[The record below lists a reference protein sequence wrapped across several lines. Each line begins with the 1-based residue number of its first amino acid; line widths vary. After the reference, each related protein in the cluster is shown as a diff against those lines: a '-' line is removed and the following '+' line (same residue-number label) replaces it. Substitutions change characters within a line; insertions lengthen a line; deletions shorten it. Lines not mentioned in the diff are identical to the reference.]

1 MASILDGSATTQA
14 VTIQTLAR
22 HGGELIT
29 TVQAQGTRT
38 LILSEPSVVRIQAT
52 PDVVLHYERQGEDLI
67 LHMRDGSTVVC
78 KNYFAEQDGYHSELL
93 FDDGKHPPVH
103 AVFPS
108 NETLAVSAPGLT
120 PEYQAV
126 ESIEPLLIGD
136 SNHMAIWGSILGAAA
151 LGGVIAAAGSGGGGG
166 GDNNDR
172 GSDGGGNNGSNGTIK
187 LNTLSGDGML
197 NAEEAQN
204 ALVISGQTL
213 NVAPGTTVT
222 VTINGKTYTTT
233 VGADNTWSLTVPA
246 ADVQA
251 FPDGPLPV
259 RVTTTDTAGH
269 TISAESSLDVAAEFL
284 PDPQIAP
291 VFGDDMLVLTESQG
305 SQTISGTTGITGD
318 GQSAVVI
325 INNVSYPVEVD
336 SQGNWS
342 LTLTPEQLSTLPQG
356 ELPISVI
363 VTDAAGNTGSNTIIA
378 TVDTIPPPVTV
389 EALTGDNL
397 VNAIESK
404 LPIEIKGTSEPGAQI
419 TVNYNNQQY
428 TTTTDADGNWSVQI
442 PANALDGMANGNYP
456 LTVTAK
462 DAAGNTGTT
471 SETVTM
477 ALTPPVPTLN
487 TPFGDDLLNN
497 NDTKVTQLL
506 TGKTGAFGESQGVII
521 NIGGLDVLNHATP
534 VRGSDG
540 KWTLNVDPVAGGN
553 NYLATVDENGNWQL
567 ALPPEVLQQFADG
580 EITITVV
587 AVDGA
592 GNFGAAPQ
600 QTFEVD
606 TTPPTLAVTPVTGD
620 DIITAQE
627 SGADVVV
634 SGTSSGLESG
644 QSVDV
649 LINGVTYVTTAG
661 PDGSWSVTIPAGNVQ
676 TLPQGDVPISVSAS
690 DAAGNRG
697 NVVSTI
703 TVDTEVTL
711 TVSPVATDDIIN
723 SLEITGD
730 VPVSGTAS
738 VEDAGQTVTVTLNG
752 LDYTTTVQPDGSWTV
767 NLPAAA
773 LQALGDG
780 QQPLTVSLT
789 DAAGNSITVSHPV
802 TIDADA
808 ATLPVISINT
818 LSGDGYLNAFEHTQP
833 LLLSG
838 TSTNVEAGQT
848 VTLTLNGKTYTAITQ
863 SDGSWSVEVP
873 AADVLLLTDQQWT
886 VSASVTDTSGNPANA
901 SSDLTVVA
909 QTNPTISVD
918 PIATDNII
926 NATEK
931 GSDLTITGDT
941 TRVEAG
947 QPVTVLFNGV
957 TYDAQVGSDG
967 SWSVTIPAAA
977 LSGLNDGSLNVVAG
991 SQDIAGNQVSV
1002 GQAVTVDTSVTL
1014 AIDTIAVDD
1023 IISDAESQSDV
1034 TISGTASDADA
1045 GRTVTVTLGGN
1056 TYNATVQPDGTWSL
1070 DVPAADVQ
1078 ALADDTL
1085 VVTASLTDAAGN
1097 TVSVDRPVTLDTTA
1111 PVVTI
1116 NPIAVNDI
1124 VSQAEAGALVT
1135 LSGTAEAN
1143 SSVVITIGSLTF
1155 NATTNA
1161 SGVWTTDVSLAALA
1175 DGDYTANVVATDA
1188 AGNSGSN
1195 SRPFEMLATP
1205 PAPTVEA
1212 LPFGNAFL
1220 SQAESQTDQIV
1231 TGTTGTANPASV
1243 EVVINGITYTATFDA
1258 SGNWQITVPAADLQA
1273 MPADGSQI
1281 PITVTVTDT
1290 AGNTGSGDNS
1300 FSVDFVPPSL
1310 TVNDVTG
1317 DNLINPTEAAGVI
1330 AVSGTSDPGSVI
1342 TFTLNGENYGPVTT
1356 AGNGNWSINIPAGQ
1370 LASLA
1375 DDVYDMVVTA
1385 EDDAGNTVT
1394 ETVPLT
1400 IDFTAPVIT
1409 INEPLALDGYISQ
1422 AEAQSGVTIT
1432 GTGEANLPLTLTLNG
1447 VPYNTTVLA
1456 NGTWSVQLPASALGT
1471 IPNGDYTLSA
1481 TQTDA
1486 AGNSGSDTAPISV
1499 LRTLPAPTITL
1510 VYGDGFLSQAEAQ
1523 TEQTIT
1529 GTTGLSAGALVK
1541 TATVTIGGVGY
1552 TPVINSDGTWSV
1564 TLTPEQLQA
1573 LPQGSVPIRVDV
1585 TDVAGNAGSRQTFS
1599 TVDTVIPTIDVSPV
1613 TGDDIIDQTEIAGG
1627 GLVISGDSEPG
1638 AQVTVVFGNETLTTT
1653 VLGDGSWSVA
1663 ISPDAL
1669 AQPEGSYTLDISSR
1683 DDAGNEVSTQHTVQ
1697 LQNGV
1702 PQPAL
1707 MALFAE
1713 PLLASD
1719 MALTGTDGNDYF
1731 ILNSLDFSRIDG
1743 GAGVDT
1749 LTLGEKLPTL
1759 NLAQLGFKV
1768 AHIDVLDLGTS
1779 GKGSLTLD
1787 LDNALNLKD
1796 DPHEPLR
1803 ITGKNGGEVT
1813 LLNTPEGIWS
1823 VSGFETI
1830 GDRVFEVYHNSALGA
1845 ANTLGDL
1852 LIQENVH
1859 VKLM

>member
-1 MASILDGSATTQA
+1 MATILDGSATTQA

-22 HGGELIT
+22 HGGELMT

-38 LILSEPSVVRIQAT
+38 LILSEPSVVRVQAS
-52 PDVVLHYERQGEDLI
+52 PDVVMRYERQGDDLI
-67 LHMRDGSTVVC
+67 LHMQDGSTVVC
-78 KNYFAEQDGYHSELL
+78 KNYFVEQEGYHSELL
-93 FDDGKHPPVH
+93 FDDGKNPPVH

-108 NETLAVSAPGLT
+108 NEGLAASAPGLT

-136 SNHMAIWGSILGAAA
+136 NHSMTILGSILGAVA

-166 GDNNDR
+166 GDDDNDR
-172 GSDGGGNNGSNGTIK
+172 GGDGGGNSGTIK
-187 LNTLSGDGML
+187 LNTLAGDGML
-197 NAEEAQN
+197 NAQEAQN
-204 ALVISGQTL
+204 ALVISGQTV

-269 TISAESSLDVAAEFL
+269 AISAESSLDVAAEFL

-291 VFGDDMLVLTESQG
+291 VFGDDMLVLSESQG
-305 SQTISGTTGITGD
+305 NQTINGTTGITGD
-318 GQSAVVI
+318 GQSAVVV

-342 LTLTPEQLSTLPQG
+342 LTLTPEQLSALPQG

-363 VTDAAGNTGSNTIIA
+363 VTDAAGNTGSNTVIA
-378 TVDTIPPPVTV
+378 TVDTVPPPVTV
-389 EALTGDNL
+389 AALTGDNL

-404 LPIEIKGTSEPGAQI
+404 VPITVNGTSEPGAQI
-419 TVNYNNQQY
+419 TVSYNNQQY
-428 TTTTDADGNWSVQI
+428 TATTGADGTWSVQI
-442 PANALDGMANGNYP
+442 PADALSGMANGNYP

-477 ALTPPVPTLN
+477 ALTPPAPTLN
-487 TPFGDDLLNN
+487 TPFGDDQLND
-497 NDTKVTQLL
+497 NDTKVAQLL
-506 TGKTGAFGESQGVII
+506 TGKTGAFGDSQGVII
-521 NIGGLDVLNHATP
+521 NIGGLDVLSHATP

-540 KWTLNVDPVAGGN
+540 KWSLNIDPVAGGN

-567 ALPPEVLQQFADG
+567 ALPPDILQQFADG

-600 QTFEVD
+600 QTFNVD

-620 DIITAQE
+620 DIITALE

-649 LINGVTYVTTAG
+649 LINGVTYVTAAG
-661 PDGSWSVTIPAGNVQ
+661 PDGSWSVTIPAAQVQ
-676 TLPQGDVPISVSAS
+676 ALPQGAVPISVSAS
-690 DAAGNRG
+690 DVAGNRG
-697 NVVSTI
+697 NEVSQV

-711 TVSPVATDDIIN
+711 TVNPVSTDDIIN

-752 LDYTTTVQPDGSWTV
+752 QDYTTTVQPDGSWSV

-780 QQPLTVSLT
+780 QQPLAVSLS
-789 DAAGNSITVSHPV
+789 DAVGNSITVNHPV

-808 ATLPVISINT
+808 ATLPVLSIT
-818 LSGDGYLNAFEHTQP
+818 TISGDGYLNAFEHTQP

-848 VTLTLNGKTYTAITQ
+848 VTLTLNGKTYTATTQ

-873 AADVLLLTDQQWT
+873 AADVLQLPDQVWT
-886 VSASVTDTSGNPANA
+886 VSASVTDTSGNPAAA

-909 QTNPTISVD
+909 QTLPTISVA

-931 GSDLTITGDT
+931 GGDLTITGDST
-941 TRVEAG
+941 NIEAG

-957 TYDAQVGSDG
+957 TYNAQVGSDG
-967 SWSVTIPAAA
+967 SWSVTIPASAVGD
-977 LSGLNDGSLNVVAG
+977 LTDGPLNVVVG
-991 SQDIAGNQVSV
+991 SEDIAGNQVAV
-1002 GQAVTVDTSVTL
+1002 EQAVTVDT
-1014 AIDTIAVDD
+1014 AIALTIGTIAVDD
-1023 IISDAESQSDV
+1023 FISDAESQSDV
-1034 TISGTASDADA
+1034 TISGTASAADA

-1056 TYNATVQPDGTWSL
+1056 DYNATVQSDGTWSL
-1070 DVPAADVQ
+1070 DVPTADIQ
-1078 ALADDTL
+1078 ALSDGELT
-1085 VVTASLTDAAGN
+1085 VTASLTDTAGN
-1097 TVSVDRPVTLDTTA
+1097 AISIDRTVTLDTTA

-1116 NPIAVNDI
+1116 NPIATDDI

-1143 SSVVITIGSLTF
+1143 SAVVITIGSLAF

-1175 DGDYTANVVATDA
+1175 DGDYAASVVATDA
-1188 AGNSGSN
+1188 AGNSGDA
-1195 SRPFEMLATP
+1195 SRPFEMLVTP

-1220 SQAESQTDQIV
+1220 SLTESQTDQIV
-1231 TGTTGTANPASV
+1231 TGTTGTANAASV
-1243 EVVINGITYTATFDA
+1243 DVVINGITYPATFDA

-1300 FSVDFVPPSL
+1300 FSADFVPPSL

-1330 AVSGTSDPGSVI
+1330 AVSGTSEPGSII

-1385 EDDAGNTVT
+1385 EDDAGNTLT
-1394 ETVPLT
+1394 QTVPLT
-1400 IDFTAPVIT
+1400 LDFTAPVVT
-1409 INEPLALDGYISQ
+1409 IDEPLALDGYISQ

-1432 GTGEANLPLTLTLNG
+1432 GTGEADLPLTLTLNG
-1447 VPYNTTVLA
+1447 IPYNTTVQS
-1456 NGTWSVQLPASALGT
+1456 NGTWSVLLPASALGT
-1471 IPNGDYTLSA
+1471 VPNGDYTLSA

-1486 AGNSGSDTAPISV
+1486 AGNSGADTAPVSV

-1510 VYGDGFLSQAEAQ
+1510 AYGDGFLSQEESL
-1523 TEQTIT
+1523 TEQTIS
-1529 GTTGLSAGALVK
+1529 GTTGLSAGSLVK

-1552 TPVINSDGTWSV
+1552 TPTVNSDGTWSV

-1585 TDVAGNAGSRQTFS
+1585 TDVAGNAGTRQTFS
-1599 TVDTVIPTIDVSPV
+1599 TVDTQIPTINVLPV

-1627 GLVISGDSEPG
+1627 GLTISGDSEPG
-1638 AQVTVVFGNETLTTT
+1638 AEVTIVFGDVTLNTT

-1663 ISPDAL
+1663 ITADAL
-1669 AQPEGSYTLDISSR
+1669 AQPAGSYTLDITAR
-1683 DDAGNEVSTQHTVQ
+1683 DDAGNEVITQHIVE

-1702 PQPAL
+1702 ATPAL
-1707 MALFAE
+1707 MSLFAE
-1713 PLLASD
+1713 PLLSNE
-1719 MALTGTDGNDYF
+1719 MALTGTDGNDHF
-1731 ILNSLDFSRIDG
+1731 ILNSLDFSRLDG

-1749 LTLGEKLPTL
+1749 LTLGDKAPTL

-1768 AHIDVLDLGTS
+1768 AHIEVLDLGTS

-1796 DPHEPLR
+1796 EPHEPLR
-1803 ITGKNGGEVT
+1803 ITGDNGGEVT

-1823 VSGFETI
+1823 MTGFETL
-1830 GDRVFEVYHNSALGA
+1830 GGQVFDVYHNSALGA

-1852 LIQENVH
+1852 LIQDNIH
-1859 VKLM
+1859 VKMM

>member
-1 MASILDGSATTQA
+1 MATILDGSATAQA
-14 VTIQTLAR
+14 LTIQTLAR

-52 PDVVLHYERQGEDLI
+52 PDAVLHYERQGDDLI
-67 LHMRDGSTVVC
+67 LHMQNGSTVVC

-108 NETLAVSAPGLT
+108 NETMAASAPGLT
-120 PEYQAV
+120 PEYQTV
-126 ESIEPLLIGD
+126 DSIEPLLIGD
-136 SNHMAIWGSILGAAA
+136 SHTMAILGPILGAVA

-166 GDNNDR
+166 GDNDR
-172 GSDGGGNNGSNGTIK
+172 GGDNGGNSGSNGTIK

-197 NAEEAQN
+197 NAQEAQN
-204 ALVISGQTL
+204 ALVVSGQTV

-222 VTINGKTYTTT
+222 VTINGKTYATT
-233 VGADNTWSLTVPA
+233 VAADNTWSLTVPA

-269 TISAESSLDVAAEFL
+269 TISAESSLDVAAQFL

-305 SQTISGTTGITGD
+305 NQTISGTTGITGA
-318 GQSAVVI
+318 GQSAVVV
-325 INNVSYPVEVD
+325 INGVSYPVEVD
-336 SQGNWS
+336 NQGNWS
-342 LTLTPEQLSTLPQG
+342 LTLTPAQLSTLPQG

-389 EALTGDNL
+389 LPLTGDNL

-404 LPIEIKGTSEPGAQI
+404 LPIAINGTSEPGAQI
-419 TVNYNNQQY
+419 TVSYNNQQY
-428 TTTTDADGNWSVQI
+428 TTTTGADGKWSVQI

-477 ALTPPVPTLN
+477 ALTPPAPTLN

-506 TGKTGAFGESQGVII
+506 TGKTGAFGGSQGVIV
-521 NIGGLDVLNHATP
+521 NIGGLDVLSHATP

-540 KWTLNVDPVAGGN
+540 KWSLNVDPVAGGN

-567 ALPPEVLQQFADG
+567 ALPPDVLQQFADG

-600 QTFEVD
+600 QSFDVD

-620 DIITAQE
+620 DIITALE

-644 QSVDV
+644 QSVSV
-649 LINGVTYVTTAG
+649 LINGVTYVTAAG
-661 PDGSWSVTIPAGNVQ
+661 ADGSWSVTIPAANVQ
-676 TLPQGDVPISVSAS
+676 ALPQGDVPISVSAS

-697 NVVSTI
+697 VAGSTV
-703 TVDTEVTL
+703 TVDTEVAL
-711 TVSPVATDDIIN
+711 NVNPVAGDDIIN
-723 SLEITGD
+723 SLEIAGD

-738 VEDAGQTVTVTLNG
+738 VEDAGRTVTVTLNG
-752 LDYTTTVQPDGSWTV
+752 QDYTTTVQPDGNWTV
-767 NLPAAA
+767 NLPAAD
-773 LQALGDG
+773 LQALADG
-780 QQPLTVSLT
+780 QQPLTVSLS
-789 DAAGNSITVSHPV
+789 DAVGNSVTINHPV
-802 TIDADA
+802 TIDASA
-808 ATLPVISINT
+808 ATLPVLSINP
-818 LSGDGYLNAFEHTQP
+818 LSGDGYLNAFEHTRP

-848 VTLTLNGKTYTAITQ
+848 VTLTLNGKTYTATTQ

-873 AADVLLLTDQQWT
+873 ATDVLLLTDQQWT
-886 VSASVTDTSGNPANA
+886 VNASVTDTSGNPASA
-901 SSDLTVVA
+901 SGDLTVVA

-931 GSDLTITGDT
+931 GIDLTITGDST
-941 TRVEAG
+941 AIEAG

-957 TYDAQVGSDG
+957 TYNAQVGSDG
-967 SWSVTIPAAA
+967 SWSVTVPATA
-977 LSGLNDGSLNVVAG
+977 LSGLNDGPLSVVVG
-991 SQDIAGNQVSV
+991 SQDIAGNQVSA
-1002 GQAVTVDTSVTL
+1002 GQTVTVDSSVTL
-1014 AIDTIAVDD
+1014 TIDTIAVDD

-1034 TISGTASDADA
+1034 TISGTASTADA

-1056 TYNATVQPDGTWSL
+1056 TYNATVQPDGTWSV

-1078 ALADDTL
+1078 AQSDGELT
-1085 VVTASLTDAAGN
+1085 VTASLTDAAGN
-1097 TVSVDRPVTLDTTA
+1097 AVSVDHLVTLDTTA

-1116 NPIAVNDI
+1116 NPIATDDI
-1124 VSQAEAGALVT
+1124 VSTAEAGGLVT

-1143 SSVVITIGSLTF
+1143 STVVITIGTLTF

-1161 SGVWTTDVSLAALA
+1161 SGVWTTDVSLVALA
-1175 DGDYTANVVATDA
+1175 DGEYTANVVATDA
-1188 AGNSGSN
+1188 AGNSGTTN
-1195 SRPFEMLATP
+1195 RPFEMLVTP

-1220 SQAESQTDQIV
+1220 SQVESQTDQIV
-1231 TGTTGTANPASV
+1231 TGTTGTDHAANV

-1258 SGNWQITVPAADLQA
+1258 SGTWQITVPAADLQA

-1290 AGNTGSGDNS
+1290 AGNSGNGNNS
-1300 FSVDFVPPSL
+1300 FSADFVPPSL

-1330 AVSGTSDPGSVI
+1330 AVSGTSDPGSVV
-1342 TFTLNGENYGPVTT
+1342 TFTLNGETYGPVTT

-1409 INEPLALDGYISQ
+1409 INEPLAADGYINQ

-1432 GTGEANLPLTLTLNG
+1432 GTGEADLPLTLTLNG
-1447 VPYNTTVLA
+1447 VTYNTTVLA
-1456 NGTWSVQLPASALGT
+1456 NGTWSVQLPASALGSV
-1471 IPNGDYTLSA
+1471 PNGDYTLSA

-1486 AGNSGSDTAPISV
+1486 AGNSGSDTAPVSV

-1510 VYGDGFLSQAEAQ
+1510 AYGDGFLSQAESQ
-1523 TEQTIT
+1523 TDQTIT
-1529 GTTGLSAGALVK
+1529 GTTGLNSSALVES
-1541 TATVTIGGVGY
+1541 ATVTIGGISY
-1552 TPVINSDGTWSV
+1552 TPTINSNGTWSV
-1564 TLTPEQLQA
+1564 TLTPTQLQA
-1573 LPQGSVPIRVDV
+1573 LPQGAVPIRVDV

-1599 TVDTVIPTIDVSPV
+1599 TVDTVIPTVDVLPV

-1638 AQVTVVFGNETLTTT
+1638 AEVTVLFGSVTLTTT

-1669 AQPEGSYTLDISSR
+1669 AQPEGSYTLDITSR
-1683 DDAGNEVSTQHTVQ
+1683 DDAGNQVSTQHTVQ

-1702 PQPAL
+1702 APPAL

-1713 PLLASD
+1713 PLLISD
-1719 MALTGTDGNDYF
+1719 VALTGTDGNDHF

-1749 LTLGEKLPTL
+1749 LTLGDKLQTL

-1779 GKGSLTLD
+1779 GKGSLTLN

-1803 ITGKNGGEVT
+1803 ITGDNGGEVT
-1813 LLNTPEGIWS
+1813 LLNTPAGIWS
-1823 VSGFETI
+1823 VSGVETI
-1830 GDRVFEVYHNSALGA
+1830 GDHVFDIYHNSALGST
-1845 ANTLGDL
+1845 NTLGDL